1 MNEKV
6 ENGDKFKNQLFKEYI
21 KKIYNVTVNKSEM
34 FEK

>member
-6 ENGDKFKNQLFKEYI
+6 ENDNKFKNQLFKEYI
-21 KKIYNVTVNKSEM
+21 KEIYNVTVNKSEM